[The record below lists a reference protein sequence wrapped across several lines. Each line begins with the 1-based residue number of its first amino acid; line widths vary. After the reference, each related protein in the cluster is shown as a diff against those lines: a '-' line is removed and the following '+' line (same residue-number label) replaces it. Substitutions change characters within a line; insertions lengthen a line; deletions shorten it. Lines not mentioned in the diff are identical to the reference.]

1 MIWTIVRFRGFLL
14 PYRLKLAT
22 GTVLTLGSTLFA
34 LAQPWPLKVIIDSV
48 LKNQPLQVPG
58 LPFVGGWSRYEL
70 LNAAILAYIAILV
83 LGALFDFAG
92 TYLMD
97 SSGERLVS
105 DIREAAFARLQRL
118 SLRFHNSQRTGDL
131 ISRLM
136 SDIGRVQDML
146 VQSFST
152 LVPNVAMLVGMVAV
166 MLWID
171 WSFTLIA
178 LAVSPFLL
186 LSVYRYTGRIR
197 TASKHARR
205 REGQLAARATE
216 VLGAVPVVQAFARES
231 YEDERFSEQ
240 SSRTLAANLEAVR
253 LQAQFSPLV
262 DVLAGLGTAAVLWVG
277 TRRVLSGELSLGTLL
292 VFMTYVGSFYKPMR
306 QLSKL
311 SYISSRGVA
320 SAERLSEILEATVDV
335 GDLPGAMPVAGLRG
349 AVRFE
354 RVELAYGDDAVLHDV
369 DFAVEPGEMVAI
381 VGPTGAGKS
390 SLVSLI
396 PRFFDPRQGRVLLDE
411 RDVRTIQLRSLRSQ
425 IAMVLQEPILFEGTI
440 RENIAYGRPGATDD
454 AVLAASRAAL
464 VDDFARRLRD
474 GYDTVIGERGSTLS
488 GGERQRISIA
498 RALVRDAPILILDEP
513 TSGLDPASEHMLVEA
528 LSNLIEGRT
537 TFVIAHRMSTIL
549 SAHRV
554 LVLDRGRI
562 VEQGTHSSLVQLPN
576 GLYRSF
582 LELQLHARPTPAMA
596 VAAGAGTPR
605 PGGAT
610 GRPDEPSEITAV
622 PTSPAAHE
630 RAAR

>member
-1 MIWTIVRFRGFLL
+1 VIWTIVRFRRFLR
-14 PYRLKLAT
+14 PYRLKLVT
-22 GTVLTLGSTLFA
+22 GTGLTLASTLFA
-34 LAQPWPLKVIIDSV
+34 LAQPWPLKIIIDSV
-48 LKNQPLQVPG
+48 LKDQPLHLPG
-58 LPFVGGWSRYEL
+58 LSFVGDWSPEDL
-70 LNAAILAYIAILV
+70 LTAAIAAYIEILV
-83 LGALFDFAG
+83 LGALLDFLG

-97 SSGERLVS
+97 SSGERLIS
-105 DIREAAFARLQRL
+105 DVREAVFARLQRL
-118 SLRFHNSQRTGDL
+118 SLRFHTSQRTGDL
-131 ISRLM
+131 TSRLM

-178 LAVSPFLL
+178 LSVSPLL
-186 LSVYRYTGRIR
+186 FLSVYRYTGRIK
-197 TASKHARR
+197 TASRDARK

-240 SSRTLAANLEAVR
+240 SSHTLAANLEAVM

-292 VFMTYVGSFYKPMR
+292 VFMSYVGSFYKPMR

-320 SAERLSEILEATVDV
+320 SAERLYEILDADIDV
-335 GDLPGAMPVAGLRG
+335 RDLPDAAPMPGLRG
-349 AVRFE
+349 DVRFE
-354 RVELAYGDDAVLHDV
+354 HVELAYGDTVVLHDV
-369 DFAVEPGEMVAI
+369 DFHVESGEMVAV

-396 PRFFDPRQGRVLLDE
+396 PRFFDPRRGRVVVDD
-411 RDVRTIQLRSLRSQ
+411 RDVRAIQLRSLRSQ

-440 RENIAYGRPGATDD
+440 RENIAYGRPGATD
-454 AVLAASRAAL
+454 AEVLAAAGSAL
-464 VDDFARRLRD
+464 VDDFVQRLPD
-474 GYDTVIGERGSTLS
+474 GYDTVIGERGGTLS
-488 GGERQRISIA
+488 GGERQRVSIA

-513 TSGLDPASEHMLVEA
+513 TSGLDPASEHLLIEA
-528 LSNLIEGRT
+528 LSNLIVGRT
-537 TFVIAHRMSTIL
+537 TFVIAHRMSTIV

-554 LVLDRGRI
+554 LVIDRGRI
-562 VEQGTHSSLVQLPN
+562 VEQGSHAHLMELPD
-576 GLYRSF
+576 GLYRLF
-582 LELQLHARPTPAMA
+582 LELQLQSPPPAGMGARPGD
-596 VAAGAGTPR
+596 VRGGPR
-605 PGGAT
+605 PDWW
-610 GRPDEPSEITAV
+610 GRPP
-622 PTSPAAHE
+622 P
-630 RAAR
+630 